1 MPHHQGAGGQPV
13 SRSVT
18 IDYEALRERQAR
30 AQECLAPDLE
40 RSDDYEQDDHQ

>member
-1 MPHHQGAGGQPV
+1 MGNQM

-18 IDYEALRERQAR
+18 IDYETLRERQAR

-40 RSDDYEQDDHQ
+40 RSDDFERNDHQ